1 MDRNLPVEQ
10 LQKQVY
16 DLQVK
21 LRNVTESGMPVR
33 NVDGAKTNVWLK
45 WINK

>member
-1 MDRNLPVEQ
+1 MDKNLTVGL

-16 DLQVK
+16 DLQIK
-21 LRNVTESGMPVR
+21 LKGITESGMPVR
-33 NVDGAKTNVWLK
+33 NVDGAKTDVWLK